1 MEHDKINNLLLS
13 KDNEMSGQL
22 SKFVTREDVEV
33 KSLSNTYNENK
44 SIRFKTPML
53 RSSLCDYS
61 DAYILVKG
69 KITVTAPGVNNNANN
84 IRDKRNRPLILK
96 NNAPFVSCITR
107 INDELIEDADD
118 LDIVMPIYN
127 LLEYSKN
134 YRKTIGSFNNYYRG
148 ELSDDA
154 DDNNFANINVVNSN
168 TFKYKNK
175 VIGNTYNVNADDD
188 GYDVNKNG
196 TQEVELDIPL
206 KYLGNFRR
214 ALNIPL
220 INCEVS
226 LELKWNK
233 NCVITSLEQRDIGGG
248 NRENAPTGATLA
260 INDCKLYV
268 PEVTLSKDDEIKL
281 LTNLKSGFKR
291 EIIWN
296 KYRSQMTTEAVN
308 NNLNIL
314 IDPTFT
320 NVNKLFVLAYQ
331 AADDRQSFSQFYLPK
346 VLVKDYNVIIDKLAF
361 FDLPIKTEE
370 EAYEKIIDISRN
382 NEYTTGNL
390 LDYDYFKKHY
400 KLITI
405 DLSKQ
410 QVLQENEDLIQ
421 QINFIGRLENA
432 ANVFIIIEKKENTI
446 LKFSQNRANV
456 IYK

>member
-13 KDNEMSGQL
+13 EDNESEVSKQL
-22 SKFVTREDVEV
+22 SKFVTKEDVEV

-69 KITVTAPGVNNNANN
+69 TITVTAPGVNNNSNN

-96 NNAPFVSCITR
+96 NNVPFVSCITR
-107 INDELIEDADD
+107 INGELIEDTDD

-127 LLEYSKN
+127 LLGYSKN
-134 YRKTIGSFNNYYRG
+134 YRKTIGSLYYRD

-154 DDNNFANINVVNSN
+154 DDNNFANINVVNSEA
-168 TFKYKNK
+168 FKYKNK
-175 VIGNTYNVNADDD
+175 ITGNTYNANTDDD
-188 GYDVNKNG
+188 GYDINKNG
-196 TQEVELDIPL
+196 TQEVELGIPL
-206 KYLGNFRR
+206 KYLGNFWR

-226 LELKWNK
+226 LELKSDK
-233 NCVITSLEQRDIGGG
+233 NCIITSLEQRDIGGG
-248 NRENAPTGATLA
+248 NRDNAPTGATLA

-268 PEVTLSKDDEIKL
+268 PVVTLSKDDEIKL

-296 KYRSQMTTEAVN
+296 KYRSQMSTEAVN

-320 NVNKLFVLAYQ
+320 NVNKLFV
-331 AADDRQSFSQFYLPK
+331 F
-346 VLVKDYNVIIDKLAF
+346 VLD
-361 FDLPIKTEE
+361 
-370 EAYEKIIDISRN
+370 
-382 NEYTTGNL
+382 
-390 LDYDYFKKHY
+390 H
-400 KLITI
+400 
-405 DLSKQ
+405 
-410 QVLQENEDLIQ
+410 
-421 QINFIGRLENA
+421 
-432 ANVFIIIEKKENTI
+432 
-446 LKFSQNRANV
+446 
-456 IYK
+456 